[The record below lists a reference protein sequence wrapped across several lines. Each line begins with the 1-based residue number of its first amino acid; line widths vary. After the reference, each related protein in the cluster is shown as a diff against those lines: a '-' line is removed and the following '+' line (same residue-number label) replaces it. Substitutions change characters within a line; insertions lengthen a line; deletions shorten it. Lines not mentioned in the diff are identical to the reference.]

1 MEKKNR
7 QKNETKYLLHEHAL
21 QLRNILEIKEIF
33 IALRS
38 KIHYLQK
45 RSSWSQGFQNVFN
58 VRGVEKSKKEG
69 LEFWFFSSIYRGWD
83 D

>member
-7 QKNETKYLLHEHAL
+7 QKNETKYLLHKHAL

-45 RSSWSQGFQNVFN
+45 RSS
-58 VRGVEKSKKEG
+58 
-69 LEFWFFSSIYRGWD
+69 
-83 D
+83 